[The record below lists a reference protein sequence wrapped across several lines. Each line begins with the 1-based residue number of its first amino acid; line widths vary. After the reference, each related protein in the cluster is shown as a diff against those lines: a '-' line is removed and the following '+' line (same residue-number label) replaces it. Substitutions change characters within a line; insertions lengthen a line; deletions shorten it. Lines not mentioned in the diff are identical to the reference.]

1 VSEERSKGLRPTLC
15 LMALL
20 SFSAGA
26 GAGTGEEEIQYLLE
40 SVGQSGCEFMR
51 NEKSHDATDA
61 EAHLRMKYR
70 NGKFWINDAEQFI
83 ERIAS
88 KSSWSGQPYFI
99 SCPNTDPKLSAAWL
113 LERLDAYRKTS

>member
-1 VSEERSKGLRPTLC
+1 MNAEGNKCLRPTLC

-26 GAGTGEEEIQYLLE
+26 GTGEEEIQYLLE
-40 SVGQSGCEFMR
+40 SVGKSGCVFMR
-51 NEKSHDATDA
+51 NEKSHDATEA

-70 NGKFWINDAEQFI
+70 NGKFWINGAEQFI

-99 SCPNTDPKLSAAWL
+99 ACPDTDPQLSAEWL
-113 LERLDAYRKTS
+113 LKRLDTYRRAS